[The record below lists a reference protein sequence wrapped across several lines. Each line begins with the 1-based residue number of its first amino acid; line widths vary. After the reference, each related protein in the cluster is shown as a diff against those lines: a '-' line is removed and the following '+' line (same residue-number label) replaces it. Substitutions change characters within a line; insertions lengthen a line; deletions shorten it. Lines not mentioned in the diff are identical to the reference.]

1 MMTNS
6 EIANF
11 LYELA
16 EMLEIVGETR
26 FRIVAYE
33 QAAHI
38 IENLPEELV
47 DIYKDK
53 GITGLTGIKG
63 IGQSIAE
70 KIAEII
76 TRGKSKYY
84 QELSKKVPPAELNL
98 IKIPGIGPKTAKK
111 LYSKFKIKNIK
122 DLEKLALKGKI
133 RKLSGFDIT
142 TEKNILINIKRLKKR
157 EKRLLISFAEPIAE
171 NCLAVL
177 KKCSFIEKCEMV
189 GSLRRM
195 KETIGDIDL
204 VASSEKPNAVIN
216 YFIRQSFVK
225 KIKSQGTAKISIIHQ
240 KGVAIDLEI
249 LLPEQY
255 GSLLQHLTGS
265 KEHNIHLRK
274 FANDKG
280 LSLSEYGIKTLKTD
294 KTEYFRNEENFYKK
308 LGLAYIPPELREDQ
322 GEIEAAS
329 KNKLPKLISLK
340 NIKGDLHLHTQWSEG
355 SSTIEEV
362 ARAGLSN
369 GYSYIAI
376 TDHTYGLGIANGM
389 DEVRIL
395 KQIELIKKI
404 NKKLKRIKILSGV
417 EVNIK
422 ANGSL
427 DIADEV
433 LSKLDIVVASVHSS
447 FNQSEEKMTDRI
459 VQAINN
465 PYVKIIGHPSGRIL
479 KKRPSYDLEWEIIF
493 REAAKNNTALEI
505 NSLPDRL
512 DLKDTLVHE
521 AKNHGL
527 KFAINTDSHDIIQLN
542 QIKYGVAV
550 ARRGWLEKKDVINTY
565 SLENLINWLKK

>member
-1 MMTNS
+1 MTNS

-16 EMLEIVGETR
+16 EMLEIVGGTR

-38 IENLPEELV
+38 IENLPEELA

-53 GITGLTGIKG
+53 GITGLTDKKG

-76 TRGKSKYY
+76 TTGKSKYY

-98 IKIPGIGPKTAKK
+98 IKIPGIGPKTAQK
-111 LYSKFKIKNIK
+111 LYTQFKIKNIK
-122 DLEKLALKGKI
+122 DLEKIALKGKI
-133 RKLSGFDIT
+133 RKLSGFDTT
-142 TEKNILINIKRLKKR
+142 TEKNILANIKRLKKR
-157 EKRLLISFAEPIAE
+157 EKKLLMSFAEPIAE
-171 NCLAVL
+171 NCLAAL
-177 KKCSFIEKCEMV
+177 KKCRFVEKCEMV

-204 VASSEKPNAVIN
+204 VASSGKPNSVMN
-216 YFIRQSFVK
+216 YFIKQSFVK
-225 KIKSQGTAKISIIHQ
+225 KIKAQGTAKVSIIHQ
-240 KGVAIDLEI
+240 KGIAIDLEI
-249 LLPEQY
+249 LPPNQY

-280 LSLSEYGIKTLKTD
+280 LSLSEYGIKNLKTG
-294 KTEYFRNEENFYKK
+294 KIEYFKDEKSFYKK
-308 LGLAYIPPELREDQ
+308 LGLTYIPPELREDQ

-329 KNKLPKLISLK
+329 KNKLPKLVTLK

-355 SSTIEEV
+355 SSTIEEM
-362 ARAGLSN
+362 AHAGLSN

-389 DEVRIL
+389 DEMTIL
-395 KQIELIKKI
+395 KQADLIKKV
-404 NKKLKRIKILSGV
+404 NKKLKRIKIFSGA

-422 ANGSL
+422 ADGSL
-427 DIADEV
+427 DIADEI
-433 LSKLDIVVASVHSS
+433 LSKLDIVIASVHSS
-447 FNQSEEKMTDRI
+447 FHAPEEKMTGRI
-459 VQAINN
+459 VKAINN
-465 PYVKIIGHPSGRIL
+465 PYVRIIGHPSGRVL
-479 KKRPSYDLEWEIIF
+479 RKRPSYDVAWDTIF
-493 REAAKNNTALEI
+493 QEAGRNNVALEI
-505 NSLPDRL
+505 NSFPDRL

-521 AKNHGL
+521 AKKHGV
-527 KFAINTDSHDIIQLN
+527 KFAINTDAHNPAQLA
-542 QIKYGVAV
+542 QIKYGIAV
-550 ARRGWLEKKDVINTY
+550 ARRGWLEKHDIINTFN
-565 SLENLINWLKK
+565 LEELISWLKR

>member
-1 MMTNS
+1 MTNS
-6 EIANF
+6 EIADF

-16 EMLEIVGETR
+16 KMLEIVGETR

-47 DIYKDK
+47 DIYKNK
-53 GITGLTGIKG
+53 AVTSLTDIKG

-76 TRGKSKYY
+76 TTGKSKYY

-98 IKIPGIGPKTAKK
+98 IKIPGIGPKTAQK
-111 LYSKFKIKNIK
+111 LYTQFKIKNIK
-122 DLEKLALKGKI
+122 DLEKIALKGKI
-133 RKLSGFDIT
+133 RKLSGFDT
-142 TEKNILINIKRLKKR
+142 TAEENILANIKRLKKR

-171 NCLAVL
+171 ECLAVL
-177 KKCSFIEKCEMV
+177 KKCCFVEKCEMV

-204 VASSEKPNAVIN
+204 VASSEKPNSVIN
-216 YFIRQSFVK
+216 YFIKQSFVK
-225 KIKSQGTAKISIIHQ
+225 KIKTQGTAKISIIHQ
-240 KGVAIDLEI
+240 KGIAIDLEI
-249 LLPEQY
+249 LPPKQY

-280 LSLSEYGIKTLKTD
+280 LSLSEYGIRTLKTS
-294 KTEYFRNEENFYKK
+294 KTAYFKDEKSFYKK
-308 LGLAYIPPELREDQ
+308 LGLTYIPPELREDQ

-329 KNKLPKLISLK
+329 KNKLPKLITLK

-355 SSTIEEV
+355 SSTIEEM
-362 ARAGLSN
+362 AHAGLSN

-389 DEVRIL
+389 DEMTIL
-395 KQIELIKKI
+395 KQADLIKKV
-404 NKKLKRIKILSGV
+404 NKKLKRIKIFSGV

-422 ANGSL
+422 ADGSL
-427 DIADEV
+427 DIADEI
-433 LSKLDIVVASVHSS
+433 LSKLDIVIASVHSS
-447 FNQSEEKMTDRI
+447 FHQSEEKMTERI
-459 VQAINN
+459 IKAINN
-465 PYVKIIGHPSGRIL
+465 PNVKIIGHPSGRIL
-479 KKRPSYDLEWEIIF
+479 KKRPSYDVEWEIIF
-493 REAAKNNTALEI
+493 KEAAKNNIALEI

-521 AKNHGL
+521 AKKHEI
-527 KFAINTDSHDIIQLN
+527 KFAINTDSHDMAYLT

-550 ARRGWLEKKDVINTY
+550 ARRGWLEKHDIINTY
-565 SLENLINWLKK
+565 SLENLISWLKK